1 MQHIVVND
9 EQARIIRQ
17 SSGSVEIRDASGRHL
32 GYIAQGFTD
41 EDIAL
46 ARQRL
51 ASSEPRY
58 TTEQVLDHLRSLD
71 ES

>member
-1 MQHIVVND
+1 
-9 EQARIIRQ
+9 
-17 SSGSVEIRDASGRHL
+17 L